1 MSLTSIPSVLVEI
14 EAECSA
20 LVREFGLFQKVCP
33 EHAEALRVMQDRH
46 KAMLDRLA
54 TCRRIITQPVQA
66 GQCEPVRWQYGQVYI
81 ERRKYGFAVVSE
93 YGSEWSHLG
102 GWDVPPQPS
111 NRDDDWIRLHNYGTM
126 QGALQAAQA
135 ANDAA

>member
-1 MSLTSIPSVLVEI
+1 MSLTNIPSVLVEI

-20 LVREFGLFQKVCP
+20 LVREFGLFQKACP
-33 EHAEALRVMQDRH
+33 ERAEALKVMQDRH

-66 GQCEPVRWQYGQVYI
+66 GQCEPVRWQYGKVYI
-81 ERRKYGFAVVSE
+81 DRTRYGFAVVSAH
-93 YGSEWSHLG
+93 GAEWSQLG
-102 GWDVPPQPS
+102 GWDAPPQPS
-111 NRDDDWIRLHNYGTM
+111 NRDNDWYQLHNYSNW
-126 QGALQAAQA
+126 QAALQAAMA